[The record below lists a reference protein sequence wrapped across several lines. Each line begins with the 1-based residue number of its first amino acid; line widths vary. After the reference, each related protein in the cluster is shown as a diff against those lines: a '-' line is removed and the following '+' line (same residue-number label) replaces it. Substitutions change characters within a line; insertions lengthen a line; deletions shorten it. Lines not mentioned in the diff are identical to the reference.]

1 MSSLQ
6 SIRIIHDIELGKSRG
21 KGKEGKEENTSNEE
35 GKIQESV
42 IQKKELQ
49 KTMRKIL
56 SNDNFM
62 KFQWPWIV

>member
-6 SIRIIHDIELGKSRG
+6 SIRIIHDIELGKSR
-21 KGKEGKEENTSNEE
+21 KGKEENTSNEE

>member
-6 SIRIIHDIELGKSRG
+6 SIRIIHDIEQNRSRIV
-21 KGKEGKEENTSNEE
+21 EKEENTSNEK
-35 GKIQESV
+35 GKLLESV
-42 IQKKELQ
+42 IQKDLQ

>member
-6 SIRIIHDIELGKSRG
+6 SIKIIQDIEQDKSRIV
-21 KGKEGKEENTSNEE
+21 KKEENTSNEE

-42 IQKKELQ
+42 IHKKELQ
-49 KTMRKIL
+49 KTIRKIL